1 MIIWGIS
8 AGADDA
14 ALSVIKDDQVVFAST
29 ADRFSG
35 QLNDAHLNTGIVGYA
50 LNHGDPDYITF
61 YEQPWH
67 RLTRQLR
74 AGQYHDVLHAYSV
87 KQELEDLKVP
97 EPRGFYYTDHQL
109 AHASAY
115 YHSGFDNAA
124 VLVLDTVGQW
134 STASVW
140 LGRGTKLKCHWRMG
154 YPNSL
159 GLFYSAMTD
168 RCGLRANSDELAFMG
183 LASTGDYRKYYDLVK
198 QDLITWK
205 RYPTP
210 RIKLR
215 HNLHR
220 GCRWWRQDITDVE
233 NIAAA
238 VQKIYE
244 EILFDIALFARGI
257 SNTDN
262 LVIVGDCA
270 RNSSAN
276 QLLAR
281 RELFANIYI
290 PPAVGDAGASLG
302 SILAHSRKPV
312 ALPNN
317 LLGYRIE
324 GDYPVESALELLLQ
338 GQPVAIAN
346 GSAEF
351 GDQSLGNRS
360 ILIDPRLVDAREQI
374 NAVKGRNSWETYC
387 PAILDEHAERFYKV
401 SANRSPYSHFTAKAQ
416 GDHYPA
422 VVHSDG
428 TSKLQ
433 TIRESDNPGFY
444 KLLSMWYQRTGC
456 PMLLNTGL
464 ESPNQPMVNN
474 LIQAQTWSNQHKISV
489 LINENTRLS
498 PEENT

>member
-8 AGADDA
+8 AGAHDA
-14 ALSVIKDDQVVFAST
+14 ALSVIKDEEVVFAST

-35 QLNDAHLNTGIVGYA
+35 QLHDAHLNENIVGYA

-74 AGQYHDVLHAYSV
+74 AGQFKELTHAYSV
-87 KQELEDLKVP
+87 KLELEQLKVP
-97 EPRGFYYTDHQL
+97 EPRGFYYTDHQR

-115 YHSGFDNAA
+115 YHSGFNDAA
-124 VLVLDTVGQW
+124 IIVVDTLGQW
-134 STASVW
+134 ATASVW
-140 LGRGTKLKCHWRMG
+140 LGKGSKLTRHWSMS
-154 YPNSL
+154 YPHSI

-168 RCGLRANSDELAFMG
+168 RCGLRANNDELALMG
-183 LASTGDYRKYYDLVK
+183 LAAKGDYRKYYDLIK

-205 RYPTP
+205 RYPKP
-210 RIKLR
+210 RIRLK

-220 GCRWWRQDITDVE
+220 GCRWWRQDITDIE

-257 SNTDN
+257 SNTTN
-262 LVIVGDCA
+262 LIIVGDGA

-281 RELFANIYI
+281 RELFDNIYI

-302 SILAHSRKPV
+302 SILAHSKKPV
-312 ALPNN
+312 ALANN
-317 LLGYRIE
+317 LLGYDIK
-324 GDYPVESALELLLQ
+324 GDYPIMAALDLLLA
-338 GQPVAIAN
+338 GKPVAIAN
-346 GSAEF
+346 GPAEF
-351 GDQSLGNRS
+351 GDQSTGNRS
-360 ILIDPRLVDAREQI
+360 LLIDPRLVDAREQI
-374 NAVKGRNSWETYC
+374 NTVKGRNTWETYC

-401 SANRSPYSHFTAKAQ
+401 TANRSPYSHFTAKAQ
-416 GDHYPA
+416 GDHYPS
-422 VVHSDG
+422 VVHADG

-433 TIRESDNPGFY
+433 TVTAESNPNFY
-444 KLLSMWYQRTGC
+444 KLLEMWYERTGC

-464 ESPNQPMVNN
+464 DGHGLPIVNN
-474 LIQAQTWSNQHKISV
+474 ELQAQTWSNTHNIDV
-489 LINENTRLS
+489 LISETLRLTPNQNT
-498 PEENT
+498 